1 MNMYLVR
8 PITSVDP
15 PNMLTKSQ
23 GKKKYILPAIVKKE
37 LFFLFLQIRSMSQQ
51 DMMRPKSAM
60 FYVDKTEQVA
70 VDCLDHVEM
79 RLDANGEFPGKDK
92 FSYHF

>member
-1 MNMYLVR
+1 
-8 PITSVDP
+8 
-15 PNMLTKSQ
+15 
-23 GKKKYILPAIVKKE
+23 
-37 LFFLFLQIRSMSQQ
+37 MSQQ

-70 VDCLDHVEM
+70 VDCLDHVEK

-92 FSYHF
+92 FSYHFMNIFWSDAFVPEKNNFCNR